1 MHIFPSPVGVLTLT
15 ATEEGLTGLYLREP
29 TAAEHALAENA
40 ALFAH
45 TEKWLERYFRG
56 ERPSPAELTLAPQG
70 SEFRMLVWKLLL
82 EIPYGETRTYGE
94 IAREAAR
101 LTGKECMSAQAI
113 GGAVGHNPISIII
126 PCHRVIAA
134 GNKLGG
140 FGWGAE
146 AKKWLLRHE
155 GGYYDH
161 Q

>member
-82 EIPYGETRTYGE
+82 EIPYGETISYGE
-94 IAREAAR
+94 LARR
-101 LTGKECMSAQAI
+101 I
-113 GGAVGHNPISIII
+113 GNEKACRAVGMANHANRIPIII
-126 PCHRVIAA
+126 PCHRVVGAN
-134 GNKLGG
+134 GRLTGYGG
-140 FGWGAE
+140 GLE
-146 AKKWLLRHE
+146 IKRILLETE
-155 GGYYDH
+155 GIDVKI
-161 Q
+161 